1 MGIILGPELQAR
13 IRNKK
18 IQAGVPIS
26 KYSFKDLP
34 QSLMSNPAITAP
46 PTEKMWIMTSMLC
59 RYLESFIDNMIIIQD
74 DKPIGILGGKETLFG
89 LLKNPTFEFFDQV
102 TAGEVMGGFSN
113 VVTSKTTLSDLISMM
128 QHQRTGFA
136 VIPNDSRWY
145 SKWYSAIS
153 VRTLLEV
160 SALSKTDMKTS
171 EIPKKNIIT
180 FTKEDTMDYILTSM
194 FHTQTRRLV
203 LEDYSSFIS
212 DRLILEKIAFK
223 LNYLNGVSNFLEIKA
238 GTFPLKRLEKISED
252 LPIPELAKK
261 MLSMNV
267 PYVMTQDRII
277 SPWDIAI
284 ILR

>member
-59 RYLESFIDNMIIIQD
+59 RYLESFIDNMLIIQD

-145 SKWYSAIS
+145 SRWYSAIS
-153 VRTLLEV
+153 VRTLLEI
-160 SALSKTDMKTS
+160 SALSKTDMKAS

-261 MLSMNV
+261 MLSMDT
-267 PYVMTQDRII
+267 PYVMTQDQII

>member
-1 MGIILGPELQAR
+1 
-13 IRNKK
+13 
-18 IQAGVPIS
+18 
-26 KYSFKDLP
+26 
-34 QSLMSNPAITAP
+34 MSHPALTAP
-46 PTEKMWIMTSMLC
+46 PTEKMWVMTSVLC
-59 RYLESFIDNMIIIQD
+59 SSMEPFIDNIIIIQD
-74 DKPIGILGGKETLFG
+74 NKPIGILGGKETLFG
-89 LLKNPTFEFFDQV
+89 LLKNPTFEFFDQITV
-102 TAGEVMGGFSN
+102 GEVMGGFSN
-113 VVTSKTTLSDLISMM
+113 VVTSQTTISDLISVM

-136 VIPNDSRWY
+136 VIPHHERWY
-145 SKWYSAIS
+145 SEWYSAIS

-160 SALSKTDMKTS
+160 STLSKTDMKAS

-223 LNYLNGVSNFLEIKA
+223 LNYLNGVPNFLEIKA

-261 MLSMNV
+261 MLSMDI

>member
-1 MGIILGPELQAR
+1 
-13 IRNKK
+13 
-18 IQAGVPIS
+18 
-26 KYSFKDLP
+26 
-34 QSLMSNPAITAP
+34 
-46 PTEKMWIMTSMLC
+46 MWVMTSMLC

-89 LLKNPTFEFFDQV
+89 LHKNPTFEFFDQV

-145 SKWYSAIS
+145 SRWYSAIS
-153 VRTLLEV
+153 VRTLLEI
-160 SALSKTDMKTS
+160 SALSKTDMKAS

-194 FHTQTRRLV
+194 LHTQTRRLV

-223 LNYLNGVSNFLEIKA
+223 LNYLNGVPNFLEIKA

>member
-1 MGIILGPELQAR
+1 
-13 IRNKK
+13 
-18 IQAGVPIS
+18 
-26 KYSFKDLP
+26 
-34 QSLMSNPAITAP
+34 MSNLALTAP
-46 PTEKMWIMTSMLC
+46 PTEKMWIITSMLC

-113 VVTSKTTLSDLISMM
+113 VVTSQTTLSDLISLM

-136 VIPNDSRWY
+136 VIPHDKGGY
-145 SKWYSAIS
+145 STIS

-160 SALSKTDMKTS
+160 SALSKTDMKAS

-223 LNYLNGVSNFLEIKA
+223 LNYLNGVPNFLEIKA

-261 MLSMNV
+261 MLSMDV

>member
-1 MGIILGPELQAR
+1 
-13 IRNKK
+13 
-18 IQAGVPIS
+18 
-26 KYSFKDLP
+26 
-34 QSLMSNPAITAP
+34 
-46 PTEKMWIMTSMLC
+46 
-59 RYLESFIDNMIIIQD
+59 
-74 DKPIGILGGKETLFG
+74 
-89 LLKNPTFEFFDQV
+89 
-102 TAGEVMGGFSN
+102 
-113 VVTSKTTLSDLISMM
+113 MM

-145 SKWYSAIS
+145 SRWYSAIS
-153 VRTLLEV
+153 VRTLLEI
-160 SALSKTDMKTS
+160 SALSKTDMKAS

-203 LEDYSSFIS
+203 LEDYSYFIS

-261 MLSMNV
+261 MLSMDT

-277 SPWDIAI
+277 SPWDLAI